1 MASWLVNL
9 LAIFSTADAIEVFD
23 YVHLTLVRFQFGGFM
38 QPRRLARCCVVC
50 LLIVSAAVLTQPVLS
65 ARQAA
70 APAAKPGELT
80 VDRIYSQPSLS
91 GRLTRGIAWSP
102 DGKRLTYLESKGS
115 GKEMKVDLWA
125 MDLTT
130 GRRSVLIPSDK
141 LDAIFPA
148 PAKQSQATGAG
159 RHAPSQYQ
167 WAPNGQALLFE
178 GPDALAWYDLATQS
192 GRVLVSS
199 KQEMSDVKISPD
211 SKYVSFVRD
220 HNVWLVGTADGTER
234 ALTSGGD
241 EKLRK
246 GELDWVYPEE
256 LELYTAY
263 WWAPDSA
270 AIAYLQMD
278 ESPVTQ
284 FSLLNFESYTGEA
297 ELQRYPVAG
306 GKNPVV
312 HVYVA
317 PLKGDPQLMDTG
329 SDDDIY
335 IPRVNWLPD
344 SKHIS
349 IQRLNR
355 DQNVLDL
362 LLADTATGKTSNLL
376 TETDKYW
383 INVND
388 SLHFFKDGKR
398 FLWASERTGYRHLYL
413 YGMDGKEITQLTNGD
428 WEVTSVDSVDEAKG
442 IVYFTSTEKSPI
454 ERQLYRVGLDGSGF
468 ARVSKQ
474 DGFHMI
480 TMSPNAS
487 AYVDMYMNAMTPPR
501 QDVYRAD
508 GSKLSTLNENKVPEL
523 AKYHLSP
530 VEFSTV
536 KNRAGISLNCF
547 LIKPPN
553 FDASK
558 KYPVIV
564 YTYGGPHAQVVL
576 NAWEGA
582 SFLWHEMMAQK
593 GYVIFALDNRG
604 SSGRGHVFE
613 EAIQYRFGIPELDDQ
628 RDGVAWLQKQPWVDP
643 NRIGIWGWSYG
654 GHMTLHAMFQAS
666 DLFKVGFAGGP
677 VTDWRYYDSIY
688 TERYMGLPQQH
699 ESSYKESSPV
709 TFSKDLRGKLLIA
722 QGTGDDNVHYSNT
735 LALINDLINDGKYVE
750 VIAAPGRG
758 HGASDPPARKVIF
771 NRVTQFFLD
780 NL

>member
-1 MASWLVNL
+1 ML
-9 LAIFSTADAIEVFD
+9 
-23 YVHLTLVRFQFGGFM
+23 
-38 QPRRLARCCVVC
+38 PRRLARCSVLFVLIASVS
-50 LLIVSAAVLTQPVLS
+50 LLGTQGPLL
-65 ARQAA
+65 AHQAA
-70 APAAKPGELT
+70 AAAKSGELT

-91 GRLTRGIAWSP
+91 GYLTRGIAWSP
-102 DGKRLTYLESKGS
+102 DSKRLTYLESKGG

-125 MDLTT
+125 MDLSS
-130 GRRSVLIPSDK
+130 GERSVLIPSDK
-141 LDAIFPA
+141 LAAIFPA

-178 GPDALAWYDLATQS
+178 GPDALAWYDLTTQT
-192 GRVLVSS
+192 GRILVSG
-199 KQEMSDVKISPD
+199 KEEMSDVKISPD

-220 HNVWLVGTADGTER
+220 HNIWLVNTAGGEERSFTTGGTE
-234 ALTSGGD
+234 
-241 EKLRK
+241 KLHK

-256 LELYTAY
+256 LDLYTAY
-263 WWAPDSA
+263 WWAPDSS

-284 FSLLNFESYTGEA
+284 FSLLNFESYTGDA

-317 PLKGDPQLMDTG
+317 PISGGDAQLMDVGTN
-329 SDDDIY
+329 DDIY

-344 SKHIS
+344 SKHVS

-362 LLADTATGKTSNLL
+362 LLADTVTGKTTNLL

-388 SLHFFKDGKR
+388 TLHFFHDGKR

-413 YGMDGKEITQLTNGD
+413 YGMDGKQIAQLTKGD
-428 WEVTSVDSVDEAKG
+428 WEVTSVDGVDEANG

-454 ERQLYRVGLDGSGF
+454 ERHLYRVGLDGSGF
-468 ARVSKQ
+468 ARITKQ
-474 DGFHMI
+474 EGFHMI
-480 TMSPNAS
+480 NMSPMANV
-487 AYVDMYMNAMTPPR
+487 YVNTYSNAMTPPR

-508 GSKLSTLNENKVPEL
+508 GTKLATLNENKVEEL
-523 AKYHLSP
+523 AQYHLSP

-536 KNRAGISLNCF
+536 KNRDGVSLNCF

-553 FDASK
+553 FDPSK

-576 NAWEGA
+576 NAWQGT
-582 SFLWHEMMAQK
+582 SFLWHHLMAQK
-593 GYVIFALDNRG
+593 GYIIFALDNRG

-613 EAIQYRFGIPELDDQ
+613 EAIQYRLGIPELDDQ
-628 RDGVAWLQKQPWVDP
+628 RDGVAWLQNQPWVDP

-654 GHMTLHAMFQAS
+654 GYMTLRAMFQAS

-677 VTDWRYYDSIY
+677 VTDWHYYDSIY

-699 ESSYKESSPV
+699 ESGYQESSPI
-709 TFSKDLRGKLLIA
+709 TFSKELKGKLLIA

-735 LALINDLINDGKYVE
+735 LALINDLINEGKYVE

-758 HGASDPPARKVIF
+758 HGASDPPARKVIV
-771 NRVTQFFLD
+771 NRATQFFLD